1 MPPFKVSVQKIGY
14 KVPHHFFLSSDSF
27 LQNSKDLVTFAI
39 NPLLAQVARLSASCP
54 TLNEAVQEPDA
65 LGGSLGS
72 SPLHQPPSRKGSG
85 KFFD

>member
-1 MPPFKVSVQKIGY
+1 MPT
-14 KVPHHFFLSSDSF
+14 
-27 LQNSKDLVTFAI
+27 SKDFAAFAL

-54 TLNEAVQEPDA
+54 ALNEAVPEIEI

-85 KFFD
+85 QYIMAYVLEIVCIKNV

>member
-1 MPPFKVSVQKIGY
+1 MPS
-14 KVPHHFFLSSDSF
+14 
-27 LQNSKDLVTFAI
+27 SKDFAAFAL

-54 TLNEAVQEPDA
+54 VLNEAAIELEG

-85 KFFD
+85 KL

>member
-1 MPPFKVSVQKIGY
+1 MP
-14 KVPHHFFLSSDSF
+14 
-27 LQNSKDLVTFAI
+27 NSKDFAAFAL

-54 TLNEAVQEPDA
+54 VLNEAVTELEV

-85 KFFD
+85 KS

>member
-1 MPPFKVSVQKIGY
+1 MPS
-14 KVPHHFFLSSDSF
+14 
-27 LQNSKDLVTFAI
+27 SKDFAAFAL

-54 TLNEAVQEPDA
+54 VLNEAAVDLEA

-85 KFFD
+85 TF